1 VSVIS
6 LGAFVGDR
14 VGFGLGIFSPD
25 TLEGTWGIPGS
36 WRCVRHCNWRTLP
49 GQFWPFC
56 RLASHDSRRIS
67 RTWGGRDSAAG
78 SGETSD
84 SGVPFFVGPLDN
96 DQEVADRPQ
105 FENLPLVFWD
115 LDQDQGERLFGPG
128 GNPGHLDCCCDGRGV
143 FTVLRARVRLV
154 CYLVDCDER
163 GPFVVGI

>member
-1 VSVIS
+1 VLLFSALLLGTGLALVWGFFPLITS
-6 LGAFVGDR
+6 RELGA
-14 VGFGLGIFSPD
+14 SPVA
-25 TLEGTWGIPGS
+25 GGV
-36 WRCVRHCNWRTLP
+36 CANCNWRTLP

-84 SGVPFFVGPLDN
+84 SGGPFFVGPLDN

-105 FENLPLVFWD
+105 YENLPLVFWD

-128 GNPGHLDCCCDGRGV
+128 GNHPGHLDCCCDGRGV

-154 CYLVDCDER
+154 CYLVR
-163 GPFVVGI
+163 L